1 MNSSLS
7 LSLLVQLLFIF
18 PLSACWDCSGKQALL
33 PVQQLQ
39 LELEPARAAAVH
51 IPSVCELLLPVRP
64 AAAAAACIP
73 PALAETVV
81 VAAAGQQ
88 LAEPL
93 SGFFELLGSALG
105 SDDHSWC

>member
-39 LELEPARAAAVH
+39 LELEPARVAAVH
-51 IPSVCELLLPVRP
+51 IPSVCELLLPARP
-64 AAAAAACIP
+64 AAAAVACIP
-73 PALAETVV
+73 PALAKTVV

-93 SGFFELLGSALG
+93 SGFFELLGFF
-105 SDDHSWC
+105 C